1 MVQARKIIEQGC
13 QQCPKNEDVWFHAA
27 ELNVSLSSAL
37 LGVTEVDDSFLQT
50 PENAKIIL
58 ARAVQQIPQSVKIWL
73 KAAALETDVK
83 AKKRVLRKG
92 DHELVVMYILQRY

>member
-27 ELNVSLSSAL
+27 ELNVSLSGASRCASL
-37 LGVTEVDDSFLQT
+37 VDHSSLQT

-73 KAAALETDVK
+73 KAAALESDVK

-92 DHELVVMYILQRY
+92 DDGRSCEHAS